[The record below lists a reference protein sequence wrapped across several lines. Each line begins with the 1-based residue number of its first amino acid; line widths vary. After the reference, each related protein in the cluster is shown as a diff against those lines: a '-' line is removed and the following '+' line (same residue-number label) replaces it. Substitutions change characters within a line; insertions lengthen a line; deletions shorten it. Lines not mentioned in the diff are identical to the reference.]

1 MRMVNS
7 WPCWPGN
14 VPATGASAV
23 VMNFTVTNPDT
34 PSFLTVWPAGSAR
47 PTASNLN
54 FGPSDTVPNRV
65 IVGLG
70 AGGQVSVYINAGST
84 DVVAYVNAWV
94 TDATAP
100 ASSAGL
106 YTALFPVRILDTRAR
121 PPSVGP
127 AGTLTLTIG
136 GMDGVPSGATAVV
149 LNVTVTNPTAD
160 SFITAWPSD
169 QARPLASDLNCVPGQ
184 TIPNLVVV
192 KLSPSGQV
200 SFYNSAGNSDL
211 VVDLFGSY
219 S

>member
-1 MRMVNS
+1 MELTLERQ
-7 WPCWPGN
+7 
-14 VPATGASAV
+14 TGTQITSTCDGHPSHTFQLPTHP
-23 VMNFTVTNPDT
+23 NEQQLLYQPDY
-34 PSFLTVWPAGSAR
+34 P
-47 PTASNLN
+47 
-54 FGPSDTVPNRV
+54 
-65 IVGLG
+65 
-70 AGGQVSVYINAGST
+70 INYGKT
-84 DVVAYVNAWV
+84 
-94 TDATAP
+94 
-100 ASSAGL
+100 L

-136 GMDGVPSGATAVV
+136 GMDGVPTGATAVI